1 MRSVEE
7 MLSLIV
13 SVAEKD
19 ERIRAVILS
28 GSRTDANCPK
38 DIYQDFDIVYLVTD
52 TSPYWDNDGWINEN
66 FGKPLLMQKPESM
79 SLIPPD
85 GDGKFAYLMIFP
97 DGNRID
103 LTVTKDFGFPDGEP
117 MEILLDK
124 DGVIPDVKI
133 DPAYWYVKKPSQKEF
148 SDCANEFHWCM
159 NNVAKGIARDE
170 VPYAMDMLNTCV
182 RDMLVRMLSWYI
194 GAERDFGVSVGKLG
208 KYFKRYL
215 PCDVYERYIS
225 TYAAADADSMWSA
238 AYGMV
243 SLFGDAARRTASSLG
258 YEYDEDEEKGII
270 DYMNLVKNG
279 LRYD

>member
-1 MRSVEE
+1 MRNTEE

-13 SVAEKD
+13 RTAEND
-19 ERIRAVILS
+19 EKIRAVILS
-28 GSRTDANCPK
+28 GSRTDVNCPK
-38 DIYQDFDIVYLVTD
+38 DVYQDFDIVYLVTD
-52 TSPYWDNDGWINEN
+52 TSPYWDNDEWVEAN

-85 GDGKFAYLMIFP
+85 GDGKFVYLMIFP

-103 LTVTKDFGFPDGEP
+103 LTVTKDACFPEGEP

-124 DGVIPDVKI
+124 DGVIADAKI
-133 DPAYWYVKKPSQKEF
+133 DPAYWYVKKPTRKEF
-148 SDCANEFHWCM
+148 SDCANEFHWCL

-194 GAERDFGVSVGKLG
+194 GAERDFNVSVGKLG

-215 PCDVYERYIS
+215 PPDVYERCIS
-225 TYAAADADSMWSA
+225 TYGAADADSMWNA

-243 SLFGDAARRTASSLG
+243 SLFGDIARKTAASLG
-258 YEYDEDEEKGII
+258 YVYDEDEEKGII
-270 DYMNLVKNG
+270 AYMDLVKNG
-279 LRYD
+279 LGYD